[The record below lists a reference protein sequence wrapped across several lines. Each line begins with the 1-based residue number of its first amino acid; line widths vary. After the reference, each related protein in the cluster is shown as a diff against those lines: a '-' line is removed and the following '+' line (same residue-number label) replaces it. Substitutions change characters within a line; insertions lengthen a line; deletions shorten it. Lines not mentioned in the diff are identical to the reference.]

1 MTRRACSVADPALR
15 VRRGSPG
22 PPTAQFRDPP
32 SQVLVALGAIL
43 LTGPG
48 LAAVPP
54 GEEARMWHAEPDAI
68 LILVAY
74 LLLLVVATAEG
85 LA

>member
-1 MTRRACSVADPALR
+1 
-15 VRRGSPG
+15 
-22 PPTAQFRDPP
+22 
-32 SQVLVALGAIL
+32 VLVALGAIL

-54 GEEARMWHAEPDAI
+54 GEEVRMWHAEPDAI